1 MPLPSFIFNAE
12 KETPETLARRRA
24 LAEAML
30 NRGQTGVASNVG
42 EGLAQLGQALG
53 GRIRLGSVNRAETAN
68 RSRALGALGPLLGMT
83 PQSPVADTPLTG
95 SAGSETLAGGTD
107 IAGGIRSTADALGID
122 PIDLATAISYETAG
136 TFNPTKGGPR
146 TKWGKHRGLIQFGEP
161 QAKQFGV
168 DWKDPVGSQL
178 GPEGAVAKYLRSTGV
193 KPGMG
198 MMDIYSAIN
207 AGGVGR
213 YGASDA
219 KNGGAPGTVA
229 DKVNTQMAGHR
240 AKAIALL
247 KTAQAAAPQA
257 GSAPGAGVAMTGFP
271 PVQAPQSPQIAT
283 APSMTPAAPQIVPT
297 AGPAP
302 QSPQMAPQAPLTA
315 YQRMMATSLGKE
327 AGGLQAPPNR
337 AQMAAVMGQGG
348 NGSGGGI
355 LNSIFGG
362 GSAPA
367 PAPAVSPFAAP
378 QAPASA
384 PTPAPAGDKLG
395 QLQSFIAGPDFAWL
409 EHPQQKFVMDEYERE
424 RAAANPDPNAKADLE
439 LKQLQILKAKKEL
452 EGQGVE
458 TVVVGDTLVEK
469 STGKVIYQG
478 GKAPAKPAA
487 IQEYEYAK
495 SQGFK
500 GSFQDWEASKKGGM
514 SLQMNPDGS
523 VSFQQGGNIKPMTE
537 AQSKDTVYAT
547 RAEGALKTFEPVANS
562 MSELS
567 STMLGK
573 VPGVGNYM
581 KSEGYQKAEQAGRE
595 FLAAVLRKDTGAAIT
610 SQEMTEYGSVYF
622 PAPGDSADTLT
633 QKKASR
639 ARALAAMKAGMTPQA
654 ILAQEKALSATQP
667 QTSITPAPATP
678 EAPAQ
683 QQSVAPPPDAIQML
697 KADPS
702 WEAVRDFNEI
712 FGPGAAERI
721 LQEDA
726 NGRK

>member
-83 PQSPVADTPLTG
+83 PQAPAAPVADTPLTG
-95 SAGSETLAGGTD
+95 SAGSDTLAGGTD
-107 IAGGIRSTADALGID
+107 IAGGIRNTADALGID
-122 PIDLATAISYETAG
+122 PVDLATAISYETAG
-136 TFNPTKGGPR
+136 TFNPTKGGPT

-240 AKAIALL
+240 AKAVALL

-257 GSAPGAGVAMTGFP
+257 GPAPGAGTAMTGFP
-271 PVQAPQSPQIAT
+271 PAQAPQSPQIAT

-297 AGPAP
+297 AGSAP
-302 QSPQMAPQAPLTA
+302 QAPQMAPQAPLNA

-337 AQMAAVMGQGG
+337 AQMAAVMGHGG

-409 EHPQQKFVMDEYERE
+409 EPAQQKFVMDEYERE
-424 RAAANPDPNAKADLE
+424 RAAANPDPKSALDLE
-439 LKQLQILKAKKEL
+439 KLRLEVERLKNPKKDYLKS
-452 EGQGVE
+452 GE
-458 TVVVGDTLVEK
+458 TFLDPETLKPVYTPAE
-469 STGKVIYQG
+469 
-478 GKAPAKPAA
+478 KAPAKPAA